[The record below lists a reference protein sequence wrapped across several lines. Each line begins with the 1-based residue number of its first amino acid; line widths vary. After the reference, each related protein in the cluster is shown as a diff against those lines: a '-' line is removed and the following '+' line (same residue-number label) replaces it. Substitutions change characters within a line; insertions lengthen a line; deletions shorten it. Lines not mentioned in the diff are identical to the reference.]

1 MNNKPLL
8 TSLICFV
15 PLLLVPPISPD
26 IWGPAIGTYYLL
38 PLGPFI
44 VFGPMVF
51 ICCLVCSLFN
61 YTMVFYLSILS
72 ELKPELEI
80 EPTDTEY
87 EPTVTEWADSAA
99 KCAEYLGLI
108 FVSSV
113 AMYFY
118 YGLIS
123 WYSGLDIA
131 SPSEAFKYVLSFY
144 DSSDY

>member
-1 MNNKPLL
+1 M
-8 TSLICFV
+8 
-15 PLLLVPPISPD
+15 
-26 IWGPAIGTYYLL
+26 
-38 PLGPFI
+38 
-44 VFGPMVF
+44 
-51 ICCLVCSLFN
+51 
-61 YTMVFYLSILS
+61 S

>member
-8 TSLICFV
+8 ISLICFV

-44 VFGPMVF
+44 VFGSMAF
-51 ICCLVCSLFN
+51 IFFLVCSLFN

-87 EPTVTEWADSAA
+87 EPTVTEWANSAA
-99 KCAEYLGLI
+99 KFAEYLGMVL
-108 FVSSV
+108 VSSV
-113 AMYFY
+113 AMYLY
-118 YGLIS
+118 YALIS